1 MFKYGVFSGPYFP
14 AFGLNTGK
22 NGPEK
27 TQYLDIFS
35 RSVDK
40 YLFSANVCRR
50 YVTELRNP
58 EILSLFN
65 NTKTLELR
73 NSGI

>member
-1 MFKYGVFSGPYFP
+1 MQLCNFSVSLREKYGVFSGPYFP

-50 YVTELRNP
+50 
-58 EILSLFN
+58 
-65 NTKTLELR
+65 
-73 NSGI
+73 